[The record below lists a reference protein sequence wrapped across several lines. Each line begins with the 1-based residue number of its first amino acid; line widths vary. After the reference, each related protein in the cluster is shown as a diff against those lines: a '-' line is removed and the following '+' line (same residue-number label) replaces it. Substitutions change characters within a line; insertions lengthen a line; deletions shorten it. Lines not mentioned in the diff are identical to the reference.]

1 MARTVT
7 INYRRVTLSLPK
19 KVVEELKEKTEKNKM
34 SNYITDL
41 IIEDLAR
48 KEKKEESIDEFYES
62 LDKLRKEI
70 TKKWDDKRS
79 SLEILREIRYGKEA

>member
-19 KVVEELKEKTEKNKM
+19 KVVEDLKEKTEKNKM

-62 LDKLRKEI
+62 LKDLRKRLEASS
-70 TKKWDDKRS
+70 TDKRPS
-79 SLEILREIRYGKEA
+79 IEILREIRYGKDA